1 MKLHA
6 YNIIVLYAYVQQYVS
21 KLVIKVIVNS
31 ILPIKR
37 SSCYS
42 VDRRRSMSRES
53 SPKIEDPKFAD
64 IFTLYQS
71 IEGAELK
78 KKRSYSCLT
87 IALSLKDQ
95 MLIVSTQ
102 AHSLKGVYVCVC
114 MGCRLYKIYNI
125 YPRRCN
131 ILSME
136 I

>member
-1 MKLHA
+1 
-6 YNIIVLYAYVQQYVS
+6 
-21 KLVIKVIVNS
+21 
-31 ILPIKR
+31 
-37 SSCYS
+37 
-42 VDRRRSMSRES
+42 MSRES

-102 AHSLKGVYVCVC
+102 AHSLKGVFVCACVRTCQYKGIYACILTYTYISNVCILRYVCTF
-114 MGCRLYKIYNI
+114 
-125 YPRRCN
+125 
-131 ILSME
+131 LSYMHVYTQHMY
-136 I
+136 IHAYIQWHTWIDVHIFLCVQYL

>member
-1 MKLHA
+1 
-6 YNIIVLYAYVQQYVS
+6 
-21 KLVIKVIVNS
+21 
-31 ILPIKR
+31 
-37 SSCYS
+37 
-42 VDRRRSMSRES
+42 MSRES

-102 AHSLKGVYVCVC
+102 AHSLKGVCVCVC
-114 MGCRLYKIYNI
+114 VCVCVRVRVCQYECIHGTYATMYAYCTCIYVRMHTYI
-125 YPRRCN
+125 YISTC
-131 ILSME
+131 MYT
-136 I
+136 